1 MHPPRPSRLRLPPA
15 PTVLPYGSLPARART
30 TRCAA
35 AGVVSMEATWASGR
49 EAAAQTRPP
58 RPRKQNSSSRGT
70 CQSKPK
76 QTKGKPRQTKGKGN
90 APRCEALRVLIEERH
105 VQPREGLPWR
115 ELLEHDGVL
124 RLRVLRLHVV
134 HQAAAVDGKV
144 ALEGVGRN
152 RDIGALVRQAEEKQL
167 GRVRAE
173 EGRLADRV
181 HLQLLLLDLRQRR
194 RARIEPEPILPDVDE
209 AQAVVARLHVGLDQ
223 RDVRL
228 IRAQHEAGNTC
239 THRLSPRCCG

>member
-1 MHPPRPSRLRLPPA
+1 MVRFRLGLGRHAARLQGW
-15 PTVLPYGSLPARART
+15 YRWKR
-30 TRCAA
+30 
-35 AGVVSMEATWASGR
+35 
-49 EAAAQTRPP
+49 
-58 RPRKQNSSSRGT
+58 RGHRV
-70 CQSKPK
+70 
-76 QTKGKPRQTKGKGN
+76 GKRLHKHALLGHENKTLRVGG
-90 APRCEALRVLIEERH
+90 PRCEALRVLIEERH

-194 RARIEPEPILPDVDE
+194 RARIQPEPILPDVDE

-228 IRAQHEAGNTC
+228 IRAQHEAGNTSNR
-239 THRLSPRCCG
+239 H